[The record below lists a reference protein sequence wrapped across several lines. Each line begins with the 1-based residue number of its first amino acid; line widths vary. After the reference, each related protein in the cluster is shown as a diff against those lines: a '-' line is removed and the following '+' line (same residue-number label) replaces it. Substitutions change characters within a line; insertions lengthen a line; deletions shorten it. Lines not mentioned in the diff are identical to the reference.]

1 MGYMKRMA
9 EKENRNNWANKT
21 NHSVVQSWPLDVT
34 IEGDPGLTQRIE
46 RQMDAEAVKKF
57 NREVRAWGRSVTKQL
72 KKSVSLLIDEDI
84 RLSSS
89 IKANYRHFGKTVK
102 AGQEITSI
110 GFHFVEEGVFV
121 HLGVGRGYNM
131 QGGTRIITKKHNRDE
146 WKRHPKPWFN
156 PVIRD
161 NMASLAEIVKN
172 YCGDLFINTS
182 RIYINR

>member
-1 MGYMKRMA
+1 MGLMKRMA
-9 EKENRNNWANKT
+9 ENRGNWANRS
-21 NHSVVQSWPLDVT
+21 NRPVVQPWPLDVT
-34 IEGDPGLTQRIE
+34 IEGDAGLTQRIE

-57 NREVRAWGRSVTKQL
+57 NRDVRAWGQSVTQQL
-72 KKSVSLLIDEDI
+72 KASVPLHVDEDK
-84 RLSSS
+84 RLSAS
-89 IKANYRHFGKTVK
+89 IKQNYRHFGKTVQ

-110 GFHFVEEGVFV
+110 GFSFVEEGVFV

-146 WKRHPKPWFN
+146 WRRHPKPWFN
-156 PVIRD
+156 PVIEK
-161 NMASLAEIVKN
+161 NIASLAEIVKN